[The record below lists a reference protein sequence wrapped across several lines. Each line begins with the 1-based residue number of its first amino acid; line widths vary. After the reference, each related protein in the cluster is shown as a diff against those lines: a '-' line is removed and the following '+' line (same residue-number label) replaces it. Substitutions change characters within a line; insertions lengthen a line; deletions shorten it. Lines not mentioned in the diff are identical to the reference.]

1 MTEQHPGV
9 EPARFRTPPGWPAPS
24 AAWVER
30 HRLAEPALG
39 WVPAPSLPAAP
50 QGWRFWEL
58 DRRAFA
64 ADRRSLVLVL
74 VGLALVLVGIA
85 TVVAVSVLGGDLRGL
100 AVLGLVP
107 VVGGAAIAITS
118 SVRRAVLRAAAADG
132 VVAAARERRAAEP
145 IDPEAAWGVP
155 GALPFVEASGDERR
169 SPVRR
174 RDRIGVTVTAAATAV
189 VTIVGAAVA
198 VVPLV
203 QETVGGGGQ
212 TLALGL
218 QDDAPAPPTASASA
232 DPDTDPAPD
241 TDPTTPP
248 APSTVAVDAV
258 LEEGTALQADCSV
271 AMAGRTDPAHC
282 WAWSLTA
289 PAACEAQVTARF
301 GQDANGPATRTE
313 KRFVSLSPGVPLSL
327 VLRGGETIA
336 GLDHPTCVGTAAARY
351 PIGTYDAGVDLPDAD
366 FPAACDD
373 WGCDG
378 FIFDA
383 EASCDQATI
392 EVHVFDDVADHHSR
406 DYVVVQPVAD
416 GTSTTHNEV
425 FVPYDH
431 GEQPADA
438 EVSSVTCED

>member
-1 MTEQHPGV
+1 MTEQHPVDV
-9 EPARFRTPPGWPAPS
+9 EPRFRTPPGWPTPS

-30 HRLAEPALG
+30 HHLAEPAHG
-39 WVPAPSLPAAP
+39 WVPAPSLPAVP
-50 QGWRFWEL
+50 QGWRFWEA
-58 DRRAFA
+58 DRRAFWR
-64 ADRRSLVLVL
+64 DRRTL

-85 TVVAVSVLGGDLRGL
+85 VVVTVSVLGGELRGL
-100 AVLGLVP
+100 AGLGLVP
-107 VVGGAAIAITS
+107 VVGGAAVAITS
-118 SVRRAVLRAAAADG
+118 SVRRAALADRL
-132 VVAAARERRAAEP
+132 VAVARERRAADP
-145 IDPEAAWGVP
+145 IDPETAWGVP

-174 RDRIGVTVTAAATAV
+174 RNRIAVVVTATATAV
-189 VTIVGAAVA
+189 VTIVGASVA

-203 QETVGGGGQ
+203 QETVGGVGQ

-218 QDDAPAPPTASASA
+218 QDDAPAPPTASASP

-241 TDPTTPP
+241 TDPTPAP

-258 LEEGTALQADCSV
+258 LEDGTALQADCGV

-289 PAACEAQVTARF
+289 PAACEAKVTARF
-301 GQDANGPATRTE
+301 GPDANAPATRTE
-313 KRFVSLSPGVPLSL
+313 ERFVSLSPGVPLSL
-327 VLRGGETIA
+327 VLRGGETNA
-336 GLDHPTCVGTAAARY
+336 GLDHPTCVSAGSAPY
-351 PIGTYDAGVDLPDAD
+351 PIGTYDAGVELPDSD

-383 EASCDQATI
+383 ESACDAATI
-392 EVHVFDDVADHHSR
+392 EVHVFDDVADQHSR
-406 DYVVVQPVAD
+406 DYVVVQPLAD

-425 FVPYDH
+425 FVPYDQ
-431 GEQPADA
+431 GRQPADA
-438 EVSSVTCED
+438 EVSSVTCES